1 MKPPLKYAIT
11 TVLYATEAHGI
22 WEHELFD
29 RLLAHYRAVELRAL
43 REELVSLSTVGWLHI
58 AEEREY
64 AGQLLRR
71 YALADHIRPF
81 IRFQLNLDKLLGQL
95 GTGAGTAGPAGTA
108 AAEPA
113 PGGAAVA
120 GGAA

>member
-1 MKPPLKYAIT
+1 MKPPLKYAVT
-11 TVLYATEAHGI
+11 TVLYVTDADGI

-29 RLLAHYRAVELRAL
+29 LLLAHYRAVELRAL

-81 IRFQLNLDKLLGQL
+81 IRFQLDLDKLFGQL
-95 GTGAGTAGPAGTA
+95 GIDAAMAGGTA
-108 AAEPA
+108 
-113 PGGAAVA
+113 
-120 GGAA
+120 

>member
-1 MKPPLKYAIT
+1 MKPPLKYAVA
-11 TVLYATEAHGI
+11 TVLYATDAHGI

-58 AEEREY
+58 VEEREY

-81 IRFQLNLDKLLGQL
+81 IRFQLDLDKLLGQL
-95 GTGAGTAGPAGTA
+95 GMDAGRAGTSA
-108 AAEPA
+108 AQD
-113 PGGAAVA
+113 GAAVA

>member
-1 MKPPLKYAIT
+1 MKPPLKYAVA

-29 RLLAHYRAVELRAL
+29 RLLAHYRAAELRAL
-43 REELVSLSTVGWLHI
+43 REELVSLSTVGWLHV

-81 IRFQLNLDKLLGQL
+81 IRFQLDLDKLLGQL
-95 GTGAGTAGPAGTA
+95 GAGAGTAAT
-108 AAEPA
+108 EPA

-120 GGAA
+120 GGGAA

>member
-1 MKPPLKYAIT
+1 MKPPLKYAVT
-11 TVLYATEAHGI
+11 TVLYATDAHGI

-58 AEEREY
+58 DEEREY

-81 IRFQLNLDKLLGQL
+81 IRFQLDLDKLLGQL
-95 GTGAGTAGPAGTA
+95 GMTAGTAGTA
-108 AAEPA
+108 AAPD
-113 PGGAAVA
+113 GTAVA
-120 GGAA
+120 GGTA